1 MKKYFPCFFL
11 LLLTQISFSQKKW
24 TTNFGIEAGT
34 DGWTG
39 QAGVTPLKLKDNP
52 LIHSDLKRQ
61 YAVAAA
67 FYIEFLQLKK
77 RTVTK
82 WGATA
87 PGFGIKTKLDWQ
99 FFRADNSNSGGGE
112 ALGLNYANIPVLFE
126 YCLGYHQGVTRGGV
140 VPGNTTVSEYDHTDY
155 THIITNTTSSYYSSG
170 GAKTES
176 GTFIYFGPQV
186 SYLFKSFNYSGAMIK
201 DANLKNNYIGLVGGF
216 TFWIHKLNLDLSYQ
230 KGMTSIYNGKNIT
243 VDGFLLRVGIN
254 FGSRLYNK

>member
-67 FYIEFLQLKK
+67 FYAEFLQLKK
-77 RTVTK
+77 RTFTK

-155 THIITNTTSSYYSSG
+155 THIITNTTSSHYNPG

-201 DANLKNNYIGLVGGF
+201 DANIKNNYIGLVGGF